1 MGDTPPSF
9 PITEH
14 LARWRLGDERAR
26 DELFAAVYPQL
37 ERIAAR
43 FLRRERGG
51 HTLEPSSL
59 VNELA
64 VRLLAGE
71 ALSYADRAH
80 FLAVAAQTLRRI
92 LIDHARGKGAVKRG
106 GSPQKVSLSA
116 IDGLVFTEPNEDAI
130 ELERALTR
138 LEQVDPRAAR
148 VVELRFFGGM
158 EEQEVAEV
166 LGVSTV
172 TVKRDWKSARAWLIA
187 RLREGS
193 EPSPPKGS
201 HV

>member
-1 MGDTPPSF
+1 M
-9 PITEH
+9 PITER
-14 LARWRLGDERAR
+14 LVRWRRGDERAR

-51 HTLEPSSL
+51 HTLEPPSL
-59 VNELA
+59 VNEVA
-64 VRLLAGE
+64 ARLLAGE

-80 FLAVAAQTLRRI
+80 FLAVAAQTMRRI
-92 LIDHARGKGAVKRG
+92 LIDHARGKGAAKRG
-106 GSPQKVSLSA
+106 GAPQKVSLSA
-116 IDGLVFTEPNEDAI
+116 IDGVAIAGPNEDAI
-130 ELERALTR
+130 ELERALAR

-158 EEQEVAEV
+158 EEEEVAEV
-166 LGVSTV
+166 LGVSTI

-187 RLREGS
+187 RLRERS
-193 EPSPPKGS
+193 ESTPPKGF
-201 HV
+201 HA